1 MMTWRRKQLWP
12 FLALLA
18 AGLVA
23 QLLDPAAFKKPLT
36 DTCPTDNADYTG
48 QRHSPLSKINAS
60 NVNTLVLA
68 WTHRFDLGPQSKS
81 QQSVEGRRIKATPLL
96 VKGVLYF
103 SITDHIWAADART
116 GRELWHYEWPD
127 NRAIHVANRGLGMY
141 GDWLYYMTP
150 DNYLLSL
157 NAKDG
162 KERWRKQVA
171 DVRKDWFSSI
181 APVIIGNHVITA
193 AGNNNDIRS

>member
-1 MMTWRRKQLWP
+1 MYSMGGNISWLPRLIPCSHSLCRILRCAPELVLPVEERLMMTWRRKQLWL
-12 FLALLA
+12 FLTLLP

-23 QLLDPAAFKKPLT
+23 QLLDPPAFKKPLT
-36 DTCPTDNADYTG
+36 DTWPTYNGDYTG
-48 QRHSPLSKINAS
+48 QRQRPLSKINAS

-127 NRAIHVANRGLGMY
+127 NR
-141 GDWLYYMTP
+141 
-150 DNYLLSL
+150 
-157 NAKDG
+157 
-162 KERWRKQVA
+162 
-171 DVRKDWFSSI
+171 
-181 APVIIGNHVITA
+181 
-193 AGNNNDIRS
+193 